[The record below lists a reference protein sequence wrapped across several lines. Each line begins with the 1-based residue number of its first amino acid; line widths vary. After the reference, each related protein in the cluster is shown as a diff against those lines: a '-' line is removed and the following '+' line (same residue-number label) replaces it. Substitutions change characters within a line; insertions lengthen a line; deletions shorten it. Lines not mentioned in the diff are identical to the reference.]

1 MRTLVRFVILVGF
14 GLCWE
19 SLTFAQQ
26 AQGAAPS
33 TRSIAR
39 ILGIPLEGQG
49 KCGTSDMMLAIARW
63 DQLTQQK
70 RMAVVQALQRPQMQ
84 KDRLSPSGRFRIHY
98 DTVGPNAPALLTGG
112 SDPQPIPNSQEQYI
126 DSVSYYFE
134 RAWKLEVDTL
144 GYLPPPSDGIE
155 GGGPEYDV
163 YVEELGI
170 NLFGQ
175 TSWDPS
181 APPLESGSHVRYAT
195 YIEIDNDFYKFRT
208 SGMDALRITS
218 AHEFHHSI
226 QVGNYGMWATMPAFD
241 SWFYELTSVW
251 MEHMAYPNIHDYYLD
266 LPKYF
271 QQFRDGLNRS
281 YAFNWNT
288 SSYAGYERSI
298 WAHFLTKRF
307 GRDVMKNIWTGIKTS
322 PVLGSMMNILQQYG
336 TTLESE
342 FALFSNWNYF
352 TADRADPQKYYDEG
366 KNYPRFVPNTSSNFT
381 GLSASISSS
390 AMPLSTQFYQF
401 VLTSDTITAILANT
415 NVAGALDSSTPLASF
430 QLFLSSTNLQAPY
443 QKVARG
449 LGLMFTTAN
458 PNQWKTQYLQS
469 STRTNANAAPD
480 PSPNPLRLGQDAK
493 LVLPVLGASGVEGE
507 VFFVNSALE
516 LVFSRQYPVRESFG
530 NQYIDVPTSDLRG
543 TVATGVYFIMARCG
557 EADFNWKI
565 AIVR

>member
-26 AQGAAPS
+26 AQGVAPS

-266 LPKYF
+266 LPKSLSAV
-271 QQFRDGLNRS
+271 QRWAKQVVRIQLE
-281 YAFNWNT
+281 
-288 SSYAGYERSI
+288 YELLRRLRTL
-298 WAHFLTKRF
+298 H
-307 GRDVMKNIWTGIKTS
+307 
-322 PVLGSMMNILQQYG
+322 LGSFPDEKIWQRRDEEYL
-336 TTLESE
+336 
-342 FALFSNWNYF
+342 
-352 TADRADPQKYYDEG
+352 DRNKDLPGPGEHDEH
-366 KNYPRFVPNTSSNFT
+366 
-381 GLSASISSS
+381 SAAVRHDARIGIC
-390 AMPLSTQFYQF
+390 PL
-401 VLTSDTITAILANT
+401 
-415 NVAGALDSSTPLASF
+415 
-430 QLFLSSTNLQAPY
+430 
-443 QKVARG
+443 
-449 LGLMFTTAN
+449 
-458 PNQWKTQYLQS
+458 
-469 STRTNANAAPD
+469 
-480 PSPNPLRLGQDAK
+480 
-493 LVLPVLGASGVEGE
+493 
-507 VFFVNSALE
+507 
-516 LVFSRQYPVRESFG
+516 
-530 NQYIDVPTSDLRG
+530 
-543 TVATGVYFIMARCG
+543 
-557 EADFNWKI
+557 
-565 AIVR
+565 